1 MSMVIECPCGVV
13 LREDDVDGVVRS
25 AQTHARQ
32 THDMDLTNAQARD
45 MAHPE

>member
-13 LREDDVDGVVRS
+13 LREADVDDVVRT
-25 AQTHARQ
+25 AQTHSRE
-32 THDMDLTNAQARD
+32 THDMELTTAQARD